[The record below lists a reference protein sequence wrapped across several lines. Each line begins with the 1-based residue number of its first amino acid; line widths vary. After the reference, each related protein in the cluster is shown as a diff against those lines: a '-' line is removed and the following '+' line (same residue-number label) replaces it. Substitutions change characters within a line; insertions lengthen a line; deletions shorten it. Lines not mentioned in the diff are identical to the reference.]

1 MIVPALTVFIFRHLP
16 LYTYFVLE
24 PPQSRS
30 AYVSM
35 MSAPAEVSVQLKPSP
50 RPMSM

>member
-1 MIVPALTVFIFRHLP
+1 VPALIVFIFRHLP
-16 LYTYFVLE
+16 LYTYFVRE

-35 MSAPAEVSVQLKPSP
+35 MSAPAEVSVHAKSAP